1 MDVSSKQEKI
11 KMDALCELTAKIQ
24 QNPHPG
30 KVFLLVQNK
39 HSVHVS
45 VGFARTASLNSNL
58 KNHLLQKKLC
68 SKRLDT
74 VFLGSDQLYS

>member
-30 KVFLLVQNK
+30 KEFLLVQNK

-45 VGFARTASLNSNL
+45 VGFARTASLNSNFK
-58 KNHLLQKKLC
+58 KN
-68 SKRLDT
+68 T
-74 VFLGSDQLYS
+74 YYSRNSAQRGWIQFF

>member
-1 MDVSSKQEKI
+1 MPYVSSQQRFSKI
-11 KMDALCELTAKIQ
+11 LIQ
-24 QNPHPG
+24 V

-58 KNHLLQKKLC
+58 KKTPITVETLLKEAGY
-68 SKRLDT
+68 SFSRL
-74 VFLGSDQLYS
+74 